1 MDAPTTPPPPPP
13 PTEAVGPLRQ
23 LAPAARLR
31 WRATG
36 VLTGVV
42 LALLAG
48 GALVPLSL
56 AGAVPRSVLWVL
68 PTLVLLVGGIGWWHA
83 GARYRRFGYRLDE
96 RVLHVRDG
104 VLTHRDAHVPLFRVQ
119 HVDLARGP
127 LQLLF
132 GLTTLVVHTAAP
144 AADVQLPDV
153 LAADA
158 EDLRDSILDAA
169 HEAAAALG
177 TADVDAV

>member
-1 MDAPTTPPPPPP
+1 MDAPSAAPPPPPP
-13 PTEAVGPLRQ
+13 DEAVAALRQ

-31 WRATG
+31 WRAGG
-36 VLTGVV
+36 VLAGFVV
-42 LALLAG
+42 ALLAG

-56 AGAVPRSVLWVL
+56 AGAVPGTVLWVL
-68 PTLVLLVGGIGWWHA
+68 PALVALVGGLGWWHA

-104 VLTHRDAHVPLFRVQ
+104 VLTHSDAHVPLFRVQ
-119 HVDLARGP
+119 HVDLTRGP

-153 LAADA
+153 LVVDA
-158 EDLRDSILDAA
+158 EDLRDRILDAA